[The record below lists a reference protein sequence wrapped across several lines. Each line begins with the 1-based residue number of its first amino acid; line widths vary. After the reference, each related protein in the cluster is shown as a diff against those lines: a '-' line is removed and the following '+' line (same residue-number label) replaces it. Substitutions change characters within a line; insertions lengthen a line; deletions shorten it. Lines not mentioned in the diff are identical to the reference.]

1 MKLAKLDN
9 DEKMC
14 YNYNVRV
21 KPQKILKLF
30 VKKFTIYNKG
40 ERKNEKIIFKR
51 WSY

>member
-9 DEKMC
+9 LKKMC

-21 KPQKILKLF
+21 KPQKILKLL
-30 VKKFTIYNKG
+30 VKKFTMHDKG
-40 ERKNEKIIFKR
+40 EMKNEKIIFKR